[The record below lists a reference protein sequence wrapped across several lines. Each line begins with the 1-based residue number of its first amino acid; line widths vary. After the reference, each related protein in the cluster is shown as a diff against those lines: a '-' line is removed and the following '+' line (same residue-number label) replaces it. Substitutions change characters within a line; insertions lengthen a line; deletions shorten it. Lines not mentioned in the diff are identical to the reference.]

1 MKSNWAAGAAMALT
15 LVALVWQVQDGSKR
29 MAASRLLFRAEGISL
44 EVMAAGTAPRA
55 YLQQN
60 LRDLRRAA
68 ELDPLEAAIP
78 LALGSQFLLLDS
90 PQAAQEA
97 YRSAL
102 EIEPRPETYLNLGKA
117 QFRSGQKEA
126 AQENF
131 ERAVK
136 LDWHFKSELP
146 R

>member
-1 MKSNWAAGAAMALT
+1 MMLT
-15 LVALVWQVQDGSKR
+15 LFALVWQVQDGRKR
-29 MAASRLLFRAEGISL
+29 MAASRLLYRAEAISL

-68 ELDPLEAAIP
+68 NLDPLEAAIP

-97 YRSAL
+97 YLQAL

-117 QFRSGQKEA
+117 QFRSGQEEA
-126 AQENF
+126 ARENF
-131 ERAVK
+131 DRAIK
-136 LDWHFKSELP
+136 LDWHFKSEIP
-146 R
+146 RQARER